1 LIPIEQILETPEEES
16 IEFTGIND
24 EDILKAVDDM
34 PKGYKNVFL
43 LIMVEGYDHQ
53 EVSQIMEISEEASRS
68 QLSRA
73 KGWLRKRLNYR
84 TKQKNINGFK

>member
-1 LIPIEQILETPEEES
+1 
-16 IEFTGIND
+16 
-24 EDILKAVDDM
+24 
-34 PKGYKNVFL
+34 
-43 LIMVEGYDHQ
+43 MVEGYDHQ